1 MLSFIRDSWL
11 MPSDPPGKLPVPQ
24 RYGDAYLGWPIA
36 PVRRQHP
43 IRSTFL
49 DPRADD
55 KHGAIYHEGIDI
67 AVRDDQPE
75 RGAPRGRTHRVY
87 AIEGGIVTEATPPGV
102 RGHVHLGHFGYGH
115 VDATVRPGQRI
126 VAGQMI
132 GWAWLTT
139 WHVHLSEFLFLP
151 DGRRLNINPLR
162 RGGKL
167 RPFVDQLGPL
177 VHEIRFYTPAK
188 ASWGRR
194 PTNVAV
200 LRPAGKRLDKRRLA
214 GRVDV
219 RVRVADRQSFQ
230 GWFRDQPYLAAPH
243 HVYRLAF
250 VVVNISTGR
259 VVLRDQVFWADAML
273 PTRPIDHFAPG
284 TKQNLAAEGCVL
296 AQPAT
301 NCRGS
306 FWFHLFPGAAWDTR
320 RYPNGRYLLRVR
332 AWDTRGNRAS
342 RDVSVVVRN

>member
-1 MLSFIRDSWL
+1 
-11 MPSDPPGKLPVPQ
+11 MPPLGPPGKLGIPQ
-24 RYGDAYLGWPIA
+24 HYADDYLGWPVA
-36 PVRRQHP
+36 PVNRQHP
-43 IRSTFL
+43 VRSTFL

-55 KHGAIYHEGIDI
+55 RRGAIYHQGIDI

-75 RGAPRGRTHRVY
+75 RRAPRGRTHRVY
-87 AIEGGIVTEATPPGV
+87 AIEGGIVKEATPPGV

-115 VDATVRPGQRI
+115 VDATVRVGQRV

-132 GWAWLTT
+132 GWTWLTT
-139 WHVHLSEFLFLP
+139 WHLHLSEFLFLP
-151 DGRRLNINPLR
+151 DGRTLTINPLR
-162 RGGKL
+162 PGGKL
-167 RPFVDQLGPL
+167 RPYVDRLGPL

-194 PTNVAV
+194 VTNVAV
-200 LRPAGKRLDKRRLA
+200 LRPVGKRLDKGRLA
-214 GRVDV
+214 GHVDV

-230 GWFRDQPYLAAPH
+230 GWFRDLPYLAAPH

-250 VVVNISTGR
+250 VLVQVPSGR
-259 VVLRDQVFWADAML
+259 VVLRNQVFWSDTML
-273 PTRPIDHFAPG
+273 PFPPIEHFAPG

-320 RYPNGRYLLRVR
+320 RHANGHYLLRVR
-332 AWDTRGNRAS
+332 AWDTRGNRGS
-342 RDVSVVVRN
+342 RDVELVIRN

>member
-1 MLSFIRDSWL
+1 V
-11 MPSDPPGKLPVPQ
+11 PSNPPGRLPVPQ
-24 RYGDAYLGWPIA
+24 HYDDNYFGWPVA

-49 DPRADD
+49 DPRADNRR
-55 KHGAIYHEGIDI
+55 GAVYHEGIDI

-87 AIEGGIVTEATPPGV
+87 AIEGGIVREATSPGV

-115 VDATVRPGQRI
+115 VDATVRTGQR
-126 VAGQMI
+126 VFAGQMI
-132 GWAWLTT
+132 GWTWLTT

-151 DGRRLNINPLR
+151 SGRRLNINPLR

-167 RPFVDQLGPL
+167 RPYDDRFAPI
-177 VHEIRFYTPAK
+177 VHDVRFYTPAR

-214 GRVDV
+214 GRVDA

-230 GWFRDQPYLAAPH
+230 GWFGELPYLAAPH

-250 VVVNISTGR
+250 VLVHMATHR
-259 VVLRDQVFWADAML
+259 VVLRKQVFWADAM
-273 PTRPIDHFAPG
+273 PTVSPVAHYAPG
-284 TKQNLAAEGCVL
+284 TKQNLTAQGCVL

-306 FWFHLFPGAAWDTR
+306 FWFHLFPGGAWDTR
-320 RYPNGRYLLRVR
+320 RYPNGRYLFRVR

-342 RDVSVVVRN
+342 RDVEVVVRN